1 MLKVKFKLKK
11 PDIIS
16 SYLMKDC
23 LAYDIGVRG
32 TSASRMTIYQR
43 FVDFYNEEEIQ
54 KIVEYFKIYPPPE
67 EVRKKLN
74 LQLSGGDG

>member
-1 MLKVKFKLKK
+1 MLKVKINLRHS
-11 PDIIS
+11 DIIS
-16 SYLMKDC
+16 SYLMKDL

-43 FVDFYNEEEIQ
+43 FVDFYTPEEIE
-54 KIVEYFKIYPPPE
+54 KVVNYFKIFPPPE
-67 EVRKKLN
+67 NVMKELN